1 MCIGG
6 DLRLENV
13 CYCNSKEGRSN
24 KERKGKR
31 KEGMQGG
38 RNSTYAHRV
47 YTKAYCMNFT
57 IYFS

>member
-24 KERKGKR
+24 KERKGKKEERNAGR
-31 KEGMQGG
+31 KE
-38 RNSTYAHRV
+38 
-47 YTKAYCMNFT
+47 
-57 IYFS
+57 